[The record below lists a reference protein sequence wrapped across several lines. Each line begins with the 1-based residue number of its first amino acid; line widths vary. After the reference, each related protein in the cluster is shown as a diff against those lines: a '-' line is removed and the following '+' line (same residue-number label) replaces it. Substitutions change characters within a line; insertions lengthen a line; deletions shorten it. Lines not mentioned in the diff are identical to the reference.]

1 MSEQDYENICN
12 FGQFFYPASKH
23 YQLMGRTGNII
34 VNCDRCQNHNISACI
49 GYGELDLCLKCAN
62 IITNDEKPSPL
73 PTKPIIYKPQVMTK
87 MNQTQFEKNREKQ
100 IASLYTTMM
109 MQDQFENKHE
119 KQNVSLN
126 STDNKEPLEM
136 MVQNQFRVNT
146 RMVQSQ
152 FKK

>member
-73 PTKPIIYKPQVMTK
+73 PTKPIMYKSDVMIK
-87 MNQTQFEKNREKQ
+87 MKQDQFEKNREKQ
-100 IASLYTTMM
+100 IASLYTTLMI
-109 MQDQFENKHE
+109 QNQFEKKHE

-126 STDNKEPLEM
+126 STDNKNIQEM
-136 MVQNQFRVNT
+136 IAQTRFGVNT